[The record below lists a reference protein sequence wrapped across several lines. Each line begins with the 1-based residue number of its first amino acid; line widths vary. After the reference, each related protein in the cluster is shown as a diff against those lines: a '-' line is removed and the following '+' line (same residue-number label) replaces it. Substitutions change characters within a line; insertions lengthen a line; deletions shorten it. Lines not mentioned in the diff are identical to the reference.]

1 MNSISGAG
9 HMVRGVTGPTMARV
23 AGHVAETA
31 QTVTDVL
38 DTSQRAEMAQDL
50 QKLKVG
56 LNLRDLGSSQL
67 QTAYMTAGA
76 LLAGPHG
83 VVVAD
88 LATRLH
94 ETVSDRRKMDALAEQ
109 VQHFGDRQPGES
121 PLSDAVYLG
130 LNNQVTRALVD
141 GGTSNV
147 PVALFMGGAI
157 LDAEQRQ
164 GAV

>member
-1 MNSISGAG
+1 MNSISGAA

-38 DTSQRAEMAQDL
+38 DTSQRVEMAEDL

-76 LLAGPHG
+76 LLGGPNG
-83 VVVAD
+83 VVVSD
-88 LATRLH
+88 LASRLH
-94 ETVSDRRKMDALAEQ
+94 ETVADPKKMDALADR
-109 VQHFGDRQPGES
+109 VQHFGGDSTLTDG
-121 PLSDAVYLG
+121 VYLG
-130 LNNQVTRALVD
+130 LNNAVTRALVD

-164 GAV
+164 GSV